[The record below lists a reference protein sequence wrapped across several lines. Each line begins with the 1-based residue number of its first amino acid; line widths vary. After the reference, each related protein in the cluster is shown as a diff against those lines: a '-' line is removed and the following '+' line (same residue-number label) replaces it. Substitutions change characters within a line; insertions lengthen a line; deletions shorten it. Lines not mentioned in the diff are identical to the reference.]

1 MRHRGEFCG
10 RRRQLT
16 PNLDLTRDAL
26 ASSTLSHGLQVMG
39 DRWTVALIL
48 HAFLGVRRFDDWQA
62 RLGIPRHTLTGR
74 LKNLVDLGLMALRP
88 YQQRPVRNAY
98 RLTAKGLALYNH
110 VLMMWAWERR
120 WGSRQLALPP
130 RLAHQ
135 ACGHAFLP
143 ELGCAACG
151 DKVGVNDLR
160 FSLKVNAALLGRM
173 PARQRGARL
182 SAQESAQM
190 GLGLR
195 VDRWTLLIVAG
206 ILLGCHYF
214 DQLSHVL
221 GIGSSVLARRLAD
234 MVASGLLLCQPDL
247 ADARRKVYRLT
258 PASRDLFGYIV
269 CFSSWASRDHFHQP
283 SSIQPIH
290 KACGKPFVPQVA
302 CSHCHAPLTPQQVTF
317 SPAYSADTTTGT
329 RGASAH
335 MSS

>member
-1 MRHRGEFCG
+1 
-10 RRRQLT
+10 LT

-26 ASSTLSHGLQVMG
+26 TSSTLNHGLQVMG

-74 LKNLVDLGLMALRP
+74 LKNLIDLGLLELRP
-88 YQQRPVRNAY
+88 YQQKPVRHAY
-98 RLTAKGLALYNH
+98 RLTSKGLALYNH

-130 RLAHQ
+130 RLRHKT
-135 ACGHAFLP
+135 CGHAFLP
-143 ELGCAACG
+143 ELGCTACG

-160 FSLKVNAALLGRM
+160 FSLKVNQNLMSRV
-173 PARQRGARL
+173 PTRQRGARL
-182 SAQESAQM
+182 SAQENAQM

-195 VDRWTLLIVAG
+195 VDRWALLIVASV
-206 ILLGCHYF
+206 LLGCHYF
-214 DQLSHVL
+214 DQISHVL

-234 MVASGLLLCQPDL
+234 MVTSGLLLCQPDL

-258 PASRDLFGYIV
+258 PASRDLFGYII

-283 SSIQPIH
+283 SSIQPVH
-290 KACGKPFVPQVA
+290 KVCGKPFVPQVV
-302 CSHCHAPLTPQQVTF
+302 CSHCHAPLRPQDVAF
-317 SPAYSADTTTGT
+317 SNPES
-329 RGASAH
+329 
-335 MSS
+335 